1 MSKLLQGRLPFVV
14 GENVPP
20 ETFNRTVRLLEIS
33 LDSFDPDSTPQFT
46 AAELDEFKF
55 QAGDVIWNT
64 TVGSLQ
70 VYTGSAWVELSSPST
85 SGVSAT
91 GGIGTVQVITGGSIV
106 VTL

>member
-1 MSKLLQGRLPFVV
+1 MSKLLQGRLPFVI
-14 GENVPP
+14 GENVSP

-33 LDSFDPDSTPQFT
+33 LDSFDPDSTPLFT
-46 AAELDEFKF
+46 ASELDELKF
-55 QAGDVIWNT
+55 QAGDIIWNT

-70 VYTGSAWVELSSPST
+70 VYTGTTWVQISSPST
-85 SGVSAT
+85 SGLSAT